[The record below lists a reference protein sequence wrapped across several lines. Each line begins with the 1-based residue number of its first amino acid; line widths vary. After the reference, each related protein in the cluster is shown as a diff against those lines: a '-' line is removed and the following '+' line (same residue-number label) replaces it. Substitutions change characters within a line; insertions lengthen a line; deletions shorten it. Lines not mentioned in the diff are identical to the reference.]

1 MSRRQSARRLPSPRL
16 GLRTAAGGRAATFD
30 RLQCAAPRAGD
41 AANAVSAPLR
51 GSFTHSA
58 RLNVPPAQ
66 VFAAFAEPEIRRR
79 WFRQP
84 GDPARQ
90 TYRLDFRAGGSEIAT
105 AVFAPLEAEEHI
117 EYSSTFLDIV
127 PDQRIVLSYVLRLDG
142 VVRWAALRT
151 IILTPDGDG
160 TRLRSTSSTPSSS
173 SPTSARMTSRTSK
186 AARDFS

>member
-1 MSRRQSARRLPSPRL
+1 
-16 GLRTAAGGRAATFD
+16 
-30 RLQCAAPRAGD
+30 
-41 AANAVSAPLR
+41 VSAPLR

-58 RLNVPPAQ
+58 RLNVPRAQ
-66 VFAAFAEPEIRRR
+66 VFAAFAVPEIRRR

-90 TYRLDFRAGGSEIAT
+90 TYRLDFRAGGSEVAT

-142 VVRWAALRT
+142 VVRCAALRT
-151 IILTPDGDG
+151 IILVPDGDG
-160 TRLRSTSSTPSSS
+160 TRLEWTEQYTFFELTDNSAHDVAHIEG
-173 SPTSARMTSRTSK
+173 SARLQLNGL
-186 AARDFS
+186 AAALAAELAV